1 MKKIKVLLIFLI
13 FTILLVGCDINNLPT
28 DIVPPTISG
37 TSDVTYYIGDDQP
50 DFLDGILAAD
60 IVDGDVTAYITY
72 DVTGVD
78 FTTPGVYTVTYSVSD
93 SANNRISTSIS
104 VSVLERLAVVD
115 LIPPVFGGLNDI
127 TFTIG
132 DDQPN
137 FLDGIT
143 AIDAV
148 DGNVTMY
155 ITYDTTTVDF
165 TIPGVYTV
173 TYTASDGSG
182 NLISTTI
189 SITVLDSQ
197 SLEDET
203 PPIIIGASQLNY
215 SIGDTLPDLLA
226 GLSASD
232 IVDGVLTNQITVDDS
247 LVNYD
252 TIGVYAIT
260 YSVSDAAG
268 NISSITINII
278 VQDESIISDID
289 HLNIYYLNDFH
300 GAIFEDGSQMGLS
313 KIGNL
318 ILDEKAYHPENT
330 LFIGGGDFLQGTL
343 ISNYFDGA
351 STIDVLNQMQMDAFT
366 IGNHEFDWGFDII
379 TNFREPSSDSI
390 QADFPLLGANI
401 FYDDDTQTRPDNIDA
416 YTIIEKGN
424 LRIGIIGVIGSGLE
438 SSIATSKVTGYYF
451 DDPVYWT
458 AYYAEQ
464 LRTIEN
470 VDVVLAVIHD
480 NGISSGYNQQ
490 MSSLTGDQRIDAV
503 FNGHSHSTYAQYI
516 TRTGV
521 RLPYIQSGSS
531 GTNLGKVTLE
541 FDTLKNVTQAY
552 AENLTSSSD
561 SRLNTNNLSIDAV
574 IETYYSQVEPLL
586 TEVIIKSGA
595 YMSTTALTYYMAE
608 LIRMAS
614 DSDIG
619 FHNSGGTRSSIGYD
633 QDITLGTLYQIF
645 PFDNVV
651 KTTYLTGAQIK
662 AFMNSSYGSYFSTR
676 VNNMVFEDNVYY
688 KAATNDYVFDS
699 TSNPFVTGINSED
712 TGILIRD
719 VLEQVM
725 RNQAEIYD
733 YFLLTN
739 PVVLSALPNLEFVLF
754 IDKQHQLSI

>member
-1 MKKIKVLLIFLI
+1 MKKIRILLIFLI
-13 FTILLVGCDINNLPT
+13 FTILFVGCGTNNLPT
-28 DIVPPTISG
+28 DRIPPTISG
-37 TSDVTYYIGDDQP
+37 TNDVIYYIGDDQP
-50 DFLDGILAAD
+50 DFLDGIIALD
-60 IVDGDVTAYITY
+60 TVDGDISANITY
-72 DVTGVD
+72 NAAGVD
-78 FTTPGVYTVTYSVSD
+78 FTTPGVYTLTYSVSD
-93 SANNRISTSIS
+93 SANNRISISIS
-104 VSVLERLAVVD
+104 ISVLERLPFID
-115 LIPPVFGGLNDI
+115 LTPPVLSGTQDI
-127 TFTIG
+127 TYTIG

-137 FLDGIT
+137 FLEGIT

-155 ITYDTTTVDF
+155 ITYDASNVDF
-165 TIPGVYTV
+165 LIPGEYMV

-182 NLISTTI
+182 NLISETI
-189 SITVLDSQ
+189 SVIVIDSQ
-197 SLEDET
+197 SIEDII
-203 PPIIIGASQLNY
+203 PPIIIGALQLNY
-215 SIGDTLPDLLA
+215 AIGDEIPDLLE
-226 GLSASD
+226 GLTASD
-232 IVDGVLTNQITVDDS
+232 TVDGNLTNQIIVDDS

-252 TIGVYAIT
+252 AVGVYTIT

-268 NISSITINII
+268 NTASITINII
-278 VQDESIISDID
+278 VQDETVITDID
-289 HLNIYYLNDFH
+289 YLNIYYLNDFH
-300 GAIFEDGSQMGLS
+300 GAILEDGSQMGLS

-379 TNFREPSSDSI
+379 TDFRNPSSDSI

-401 FYDDDTQTRPDNIDA
+401 FYDGTQTRPDNIEP

-424 LRIGIIGVIGSGLE
+424 LKIGIIGVIGLGLE
-438 SSIATSKVTGYYF
+438 SSIATSKITGYYF

-464 LRTIEN
+464 LRTNDN
-470 VDVVLAVIHD
+470 VDVVLAIIHD
-480 NGISSGYNQQ
+480 NGISSGYNQS
-490 MSSLTGDQRIDAV
+490 MSSLTGNQKIDAV

-541 FDTLKNVTQAY
+541 FDALKNVTQAY
-552 AENLTSSSD
+552 AENLTPSSD
-561 SRLNTNNLSIDAV
+561 SRLTNDNLSIDAV

-595 YMSTTALTYYMAE
+595 YMSISSLTFYMAE
-608 LIRMAS
+608 LIRLAS

-619 FHNSGGTRSSIGYD
+619 FHNSGGTRSSIMNN

-645 PFDNVV
+645 PFDNVI
-651 KTTYLTGAQIK
+651 KTTYLTGAQINVY
-662 AFMNSSYGSYFSTR
+662 MSSSYGSYYNTR
-676 VNNMVFEDNVYY
+676 VDNMVFEDSVYY

-699 TSNPFVTGINSED
+699 TYNPFVTGINSED

-733 YFLLTN
+733 YFFLTN
-739 PVVLSALPNLEFVLF
+739 PIVLSALPNLEFVLF
-754 IDKQHQLSI
+754 VDKQHILSI